1 MNGLWKEIHIQIDS
15 RFHDPLCSFLF
26 DLGTSGIEILDGEIK
41 AYFKKSGLD
50 PLLIQKI
57 ENYIKGMEKGL
68 NIPIPFK
75 IKSLKVE
82 EERWEDRWK
91 EFFRPQKVSNS
102 LTIIP
107 AWEDIGD
114 INTEYIIRIDPGI
127 AFGTG
132 MHPTTQMCLKAME
145 IYRPSFSWRMLDV
158 GTGSGILAIYAAY
171 LGADSIVAID
181 IDQEALKVA
190 KRNLCINGVKDR
202 VNLICGSTD
211 SIRSKYDMICAN
223 LDTRSLI
230 GLCADFKEKING
242 RGFLILSGILKVEL
256 KDLYSRFNLKGFK
269 CRDIICM
276 DEWASIVLEG

>member
-1 MNGLWKEIHIQIDS
+1 VNGLWKEIHIQIDS
-15 RFHDPLCSFLF
+15 RFHEPLCSFLF

-41 AYFKKSGLD
+41 AYFKESGLD

-107 AWEDIGD
+107 AWEDIAD

-171 LGADSIVAID
+171 IGADSIVAID

-223 LDTRSLI
+223 LDTKSLI

>member
-57 ENYIKGMEKGL
+57 ENYIKGMEKEL
-68 NIPIPFK
+68 NIHIPFK
-75 IKSLKVE
+75 IKFLKVE
-82 EERWEDRWK
+82 EGRWEDRWK

-223 LDTRSLI
+223 LDTKSLL
-230 GLCADFKEKING
+230 GLFADFKEKIND
-242 RGFLILSGILKVEL
+242 RGFLILSGILRVEL

-269 CRDIICM
+269 CRDIIRM

>member
-1 MNGLWKEIHIQIDS
+1 VNGLWKEIHIQIDS